1 MKTRMTTYLFSLA
14 AAAFSLYGCQQAPK
28 QSAETATTSEDLGVN
43 IGVQTYSFRTM
54 EDQSP
59 LTILEYIKETGIK
72 HVELMGNHAEPF
84 AGAPESPQND
94 PAKRAIMVKQWRNQE
109 LTDEEKVLAQALGEE
124 MAAYREAV
132 TEWRASVDYGKF
144 EELRKLYNDV
154 GISIFAF
161 KPSVFG
167 KNNSDEDIRF
177 GMRAAKA
184 LGASHVTLEHPEDD
198 AHTARLARLAEEEG
212 MLVGYHGHEQQT
224 PTLWDTAIA
233 QSDANRM
240 NLDFG
245 HYVAAENENPL
256 SIITAKGDKIVSM
269 HLKDR
274 QKRSN
279 GGGNL
284 MWGTGDTPI
293 KDVLQL
299 IKKEGLKFP
308 VTIELEYD
316 IPEGSDAVKEVN
328 RSFDYVKEALK
339 A

>member
-1 MKTRMTTYLFSLA
+1 MKTRLMTYFLAIA
-14 AAAFSLYGCQQAPK
+14 AAAFSLQSCQQAPK
-28 QSAETATTSEDLGVN
+28 KAAESAADELGVN

-54 EDQSP
+54 DDQSP

-72 HVELMGNHAEPF
+72 NVELMGNHAEPY
-84 AGAPESPQND
+84 AGAPENPRND
-94 PAKRAIMVKQWRNQE
+94 PAKRAVMIKQWRKIE
-109 LTDEEKVLAQALGEE
+109 LTDEEKVIAEELAVDMQ
-124 MAAYREAV
+124 AYREAV
-132 TEWRASVDYGKF
+132 TEWRKNVDYGKF
-144 EELRKLYNDV
+144 EELRKLYNDA

-167 KNNSDEDIRF
+167 KDNTDDDIRY

-184 LGASHVTLEHPEDD
+184 LGASHITLEHPEDD

-212 MLVGYHGHEQQT
+212 MLIGYHGHEQQT
-224 PTLWDTAIA
+224 PTLWDSAIA

-299 IKKEGLKFP
+299 IKAEGLQFP
-308 VTIELEYD
+308 VTIELEYE
-316 IPEGSDAVKEVN
+316 IPEGSDAVQEVK
-328 RSFDYVKEALK
+328 RSFDYVKEAL
-339 A
+339 ASE

>member
-1 MKTRMTTYLFSLA
+1 MKTRITTYLIAIA
-14 AAAFSLYGCQQAPK
+14 ATAFGLMSCNQAPK
-28 QSAETATTSEDLGVN
+28 PAVASAPASDDLGIN

-54 EDQSP
+54 DDQSP
-59 LTILEYIKETGIK
+59 LQVLEYIKETGIK
-72 HVELMGNHAEPF
+72 NVELMGNHAEPF

-94 PAKRAIMVKQWRNQE
+94 PAKRAVMVKQWRNQE
-109 LTDEEKVLAQALGEE
+109 LTDEEKVLAEVLAEE
-124 MAAYREAV
+124 MTAYREAV
-132 TEWRASVDYGKF
+132 TEWRANVDYGKF
-144 EELRKLYNDV
+144 DELRKLYTDA

-161 KPSVFG
+161 KPNVFG
-167 KNNSDEDIRF
+167 QNNSDDDIRY

-198 AHTARLARLAEEEG
+198 AHTARLARLGEEEG
-212 MLVGYHGHEQQT
+212 MIVAYHGHEQQT
-224 PTLWDTAIA
+224 PTLWDAAMA

-256 SIITAKGDKIVSM
+256 SIITEKGDKIVSM

-284 MWGTGDTPI
+284 LWGTGDTPI

-316 IPEGSDAVKEVN
+316 IPEGSDAVQEVK
-328 RSFDYVKEALK
+328 RSYDFVKEALK

>member
-1 MKTRMTTYLFSLA
+1 MKTRITTYLMAVA
-14 AAAFSLYGCQQAPK
+14 AAAFGLVSCNQTPK
-28 QSAETATTSEDLGVN
+28 QAAVAAASDNLGVN

-59 LTILEYIKETGIK
+59 LQVLEYIKETGIK
-72 HVELMGNHAEPF
+72 NVELMGNHAEPF
-84 AGAPESPQND
+84 AGAPESPQSD
-94 PAKRAIMVKQWRNQE
+94 PIKRAVMVKQWRNQE
-109 LTDEEKVLAQALGEE
+109 LTDDEKVIAEALSEE
-124 MAAYREAV
+124 MTAYRESV

-144 EELRKLYNDV
+144 EELRKLYNDA

-167 KNNSDEDIRF
+167 QNNSDDDIRY

-198 AHTARLARLAEEEG
+198 AHTARLARLGEEEG
-212 MLVGYHGHEQQT
+212 MIVAYHGHEQQT

-256 SIITAKGDKIVSM
+256 SIITEKGDKIVSM

-284 MWGTGDTPI
+284 LWGTGDTPI

-316 IPEGSDAVKEVN
+316 IPEGSDAVQEVK
-328 RSFDYVKEALK
+328 RSYDFVKEALK

>member
-1 MKTRMTTYLFSLA
+1 MKTRLMTYLLAIA
-14 AAAFSLYGCQQAPK
+14 AAAFSLQSCQQAPK
-28 QSAETATTSEDLGVN
+28 QTAESAADELGVN

-54 EDQSP
+54 DDQSP

-72 HVELMGNHAEPF
+72 NVELMGNHAEPY
-84 AGAPESPQND
+84 AGAPSSPIDD
-94 PAKRAIMVKQWRNQE
+94 PAKRRILFKQWRNQE
-109 LTDEEKVLAQALGEE
+109 LTDEEKVQAEALAIE
-124 MAAYREAV
+124 MAAYREGV
-132 TEWRASVDYGKF
+132 TEWRNNVDYGKF
-144 EELRKLYNDV
+144 EELRKLYNDA
-154 GISIFAF
+154 GISIYAF
-161 KPSVFG
+161 KPNTFG
-167 KNNSDEDIRF
+167 KDNTDDDIRY

-184 LGASHVTLEHPEDD
+184 LGASHITLEHPEDD

-212 MLVGYHGHEQQT
+212 VLVGYHGHEQQT

-256 SIITAKGDKIVSM
+256 NIITDKGDKIVSM

-274 QKRSN
+274 QRRSN

-293 KDVLQL
+293 KEVLQL
-299 IKKEGLKFP
+299 IKAEGLKFP
-308 VTIELEYD
+308 VTIELEYE
-316 IPEGSDAVKEVN
+316 IPEGSDAVQEVK
-328 RSFDYVKEALK
+328 RSFEYVKTSLSEY
-339 A
+339 

>member
-1 MKTRMTTYLFSLA
+1 MKTRLMTYLLAIA
-14 AAAFSLYGCQQAPK
+14 AAAFSLQSCQQAPK
-28 QSAETATTSEDLGVN
+28 QAAESAADELGVN

-54 EDQSP
+54 DDQSP

-72 HVELMGNHAEPF
+72 NVELMGNHAEPY
-84 AGAPESPQND
+84 AGAPENPRND
-94 PAKRAIMVKQWRNQE
+94 PAKRAVMIKQWRKIE
-109 LTDEEKVLAQALGEE
+109 LTDEEKVIAEELAVDMQ
-124 MAAYREAV
+124 AYREAV
-132 TEWRASVDYGKF
+132 TEWRKNVDYGKF
-144 EELRKLYNDV
+144 EELRKLYNDA

-167 KNNSDEDIRF
+167 KDNTDDDIRY

-212 MLVGYHGHEQQT
+212 MLIGYHGHEQQT
-224 PTLWDTAIA
+224 PTLWDSAIA

-299 IKKEGLKFP
+299 IKSEGLQFP
-308 VTIELEYD
+308 VTIELEYE
-316 IPEGSDAVKEVN
+316 IPEGSDAVQEVK
-328 RSFDYVKEALK
+328 RSFDYVKEALASK
-339 A
+339 

>member
-1 MKTRMTTYLFSLA
+1 MKTRLMTYLLA
-14 AAAFSLYGCQQAPK
+14 IAATAFSLQSCQQAPK
-28 QSAETATTSEDLGVN
+28 QAAESANDELGVN

-54 EDQSP
+54 DDQSP

-72 HVELMGNHAEPF
+72 NVELMGNHAEPY
-84 AGAPESPQND
+84 AGAPENPRND
-94 PAKRAIMVKQWRNQE
+94 PAKRAVMIKQWRKIE
-109 LTDEEKVLAQALGEE
+109 LTEEEKVIAAELDAE

-132 TEWRASVDYGKF
+132 TEWRKNVDYGKF
-144 EELRKLYNDV
+144 EELRKLYNDA

-161 KPSVFG
+161 KPSVFR
-167 KNNSDEDIRF
+167 KDNTDDDIRY

-212 MLVGYHGHEQQT
+212 MLIGYHGHEQQT
-224 PTLWDTAIA
+224 PTLWDSAIA

-274 QKRSN
+274 QRRSN

-293 KDVLQL
+293 KEVLQL
-299 IKKEGLKFP
+299 IKSEGLQFP
-308 VTIELEYD
+308 VTIELEYE
-316 IPEGSDAVKEVN
+316 IPEGSDAVQEVK
-328 RSFDYVKEALK
+328 RSFDYVKEAL
-339 A
+339 AAE